1 MEKIG
6 KIIVVIETKVR
17 RMVRNILE
25 QIHGKGMHAVVQ
37 AVAVGG
43 RGHHPT
49 KYVETSYLHN
59 IDRDRE
65 MTYINTG
72 KLLKRRYMVC
82 LSKKRTPW

>member
-1 MEKIG
+1 
-6 KIIVVIETKVR
+6 
-17 RMVRNILE
+17 
-25 QIHGKGMHAVVQ
+25 MHAVVQ

-65 MTYINTG
+65 MAHQHRQIIEEAVYGMSIEEEDT
-72 KLLKRRYMVC
+72 MVNSPS
-82 LSKKRTPW
+82 LTSPSR